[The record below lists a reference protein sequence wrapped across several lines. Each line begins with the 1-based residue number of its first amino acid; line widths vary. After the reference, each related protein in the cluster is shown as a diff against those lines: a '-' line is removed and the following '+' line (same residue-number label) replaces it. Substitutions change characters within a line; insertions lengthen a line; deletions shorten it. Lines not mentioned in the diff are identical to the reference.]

1 MKKTLRF
8 MMIALVA
15 IAMVACE
22 KEEPTPTPTPTPTPD
37 TPTDTELAANTL
49 VYNDTLYHLE
59 CFYEVD
65 VDDARSYASGVTIET
80 DELDNPFYFLTSD
93 WNDSTLNR
101 TYDLTLNYPDGDYHI
116 SLANPDYTENLMQ
129 DLHEGGDGPY
139 GTINDEY
146 YERPIFT
153 SGTMTV
159 TRTET
164 AFVLKGSGVLIN
176 GKTLKFHLNIPSSEW
191 IFN

>member
-1 MKKTLRF
+1 MKKFLRI
-8 MMIALVA
+8 MMCALVA

-22 KEEPTPTPTPTPTPD
+22 KDEPQPEPTPMPD
-37 TPTDTELAANTL
+37 TPTDTEIAANTL
-49 VYNDTLYHLE
+49 VYNDILYHLE
-59 CFYEVD
+59 SYYEID
-65 VDDARSYASGVTIET
+65 VDYGRSYASGVTIET
-80 DELDNPFYFLTSD
+80 DEFNNPFYFLTSD

-116 SLANPDYTENLMQ
+116 ALANPDYTENLMQ
-129 DLHEGGDGPY
+129 DLHEGGEGPY

-146 YERPIFT
+146 YESPIFT

-176 GKTLKFHLNIPSSEW
+176 GKTLKFHLSVPSSEW
-191 IFN
+191 IAN